1 MYIYLTFKISFATH
15 YRVALLFLN
24 PGPAMN
30 NLRKLLIF
38 GLIVQVFATFLLF
51 GSADSKTA
59 DVPYVENWKEII
71 YFSED
76 SNNDKNDQGK
86 VFIRWFEDPRGNG
99 YSGMVLYQRINE
111 ESGPV
116 PIVKSWNF
124 KEINNGGYDWS
135 NVLVALWLD
144 DKGWFIG
151 DVGERLIVS
160 RKYKDGKTISITYTF
175 EDKNSSVFKTIY
187 LEPLP
192 NTLEQKPY
200 PNSPK

>member
-76 SNNDKNDQGK
+76 SNNDKNLENMVK
-86 VFIRWFEDPRGNG
+86 VAYP
-99 YSGMVLYQRINE
+99 
-111 ESGPV
+111 
-116 PIVKSWNF
+116 
-124 KEINNGGYDWS
+124 
-135 NVLVALWLD
+135 LVGLIWC
-144 DKGWFIG
+144 
-151 DVGERLIVS
+151 LIVLNEFLPLDLERRKFS
-160 RKYKDGKTISITYTF
+160 NESIDEEIQIKQLAKSEDLLQKIKMKYKTS
-175 EDKNSSVFKTIY
+175 N
-187 LEPLP
+187 LL
-192 NTLEQKPY
+192 LL
-200 PNSPK
+200 